1 MIIYSGNKSDFI
13 AKQTTLPDILKENI
27 KQRLGEDTSDNEYL
41 SWQNSLAF
49 MRRLMNTTMIP
60 DDAGVAL
67 EYNIPV
73 TNNRIDF
80 IITGIDEENKSQ
92 VIIIELKQWSYVQ
105 KTDMDGIVITRYEEG
120 LRETT
125 HPSYQAACYA
135 SLLYDYKQ
143 AVQDRE
149 VFLHPCAYLHNCED
163 DTVIKD
169 QFYSGYIRKAPVFCK
184 ADTDALRDFICSY
197 IRKGDR
203 QKGLFVIENSV
214 IRPSKGLMDSVSSM
228 MQGNKEFKMIDTQ
241 KVAYQHI
248 LHAIAKY
255 EATGQKQVVIVEG
268 GPGTGKSVIAI
279 HLLQN
284 VISQRRMAAYITK
297 NAAPRKVIYR
307 KLIDGTKMRSA
318 QINAL
323 FKSSTAFVSTNENQF
338 DMLIVD
344 EAHRLN
350 ETSTS
355 GYRTQGENQVMEIIR
370 SAKVAVFFIDEAQRV
385 DIKDIGSREEILK
398 WANHF
403 ECAVDDSLILTSQF
417 RCGGSDEFLNWVD
430 NLLEIRSNNQAYIH
444 NENFLIRVC
453 DTPNEVVREI
463 KQKNRS
469 NNKSRVVAGFC
480 WDWASRNNEK
490 IMDIVMPEY
499 KFKAKWNLSND
510 DTWSISEGS
519 VNQIGC
525 IHTCQGL
532 EFDYVGVI
540 IGTDII
546 YRDGH
551 ILVDPSKRSKDDR
564 TTFGWKKRAE
574 TDPEGA
580 KELVRQIIKNTYRT
594 LMTRGMKG
602 CYLFIMDEQ
611 LRDYIKSRII

>member
-13 AKQTTLPDILKENI
+13 ANQEMLPDILKRSVLE
-27 KQRLGEDTSDNEYL
+27 KLGEKTSDNEYL
-41 SWQNSLAF
+41 SWQNSLVF
-49 MRRLMNTTMIP
+49 MRRLIEPPSIP
-60 DDAGVAL
+60 DDAGIAL

-80 IITGIDEENKSQ
+80 IVTGLDEDGKSQ
-92 VIIIELKQWSYVQ
+92 VIIIEIKQWSHIQ

-143 AVQDRE
+143 AVQERD
-149 VFLHPCAYLHNCED
+149 VYLHPCAYLHNCED
-163 DTVIKD
+163 DTAIKD
-169 QFYSGYIRKAPVFCK
+169 PFYGVYIRKAPIFCK
-184 ADTDALRDFICSY
+184 ADTDSLRDFICSF

-203 QKGLFVIENSV
+203 QRSLFVIEDSV

-228 MQGNKEFKMIDTQ
+228 MKGHREFKMIDTQ
-241 KVAYQHI
+241 KVAFQRI
-248 LHAIAKY
+248 LRALKAY
-255 EATGQKQVVIVEG
+255 DDTGVKQVVIVEG

-279 HLLQN
+279 HLLQY
-284 VISQRRMAAYITK
+284 VISMKRMAAYITK
-297 NAAPRKVIYR
+297 NAAPRNVFYR
-307 KLIDGTKMRSA
+307 KLVDGGMPAPSVK
-318 QINAL
+318 AL
-323 FKSSTAFVSTNENQF
+323 FKSSAAFVDIAPNQF

-350 ETSTS
+350 KISQS
-355 GYRTQGENQVMEIIR
+355 GYQTRGENQVKEII
-370 SAKVAVFFIDEAQRV
+370 SAAKVAVFFIDEAQRV
-385 DIKDIGSREEILK
+385 DIKDIGSRDEILK
-398 WANHF
+398 WSQYF
-403 ECAVDDSLILTSQF
+403 RCEVDEDLHLTSQF

-430 NLLEIRSNNQAYIH
+430 NLLEIRHSRQTHIH
-444 NENFLIRVC
+444 KENFNIKVC
-453 DTPNEVVREI
+453 DTPNELVREI

-480 WDWASRNNEK
+480 WDWTSRNDPSK
-490 IMDIVMPEY
+490 MDIIMPEFR
-499 KFKAKWNLSND
+499 FKARWNLSND
-510 DTWSISEGS
+510 NTWSISEGS
-519 VNQIGC
+519 VQQIGC

-540 IGTDII
+540 IGPDII

-564 TTFGWKKRAE
+564 TTFGWKKLAQ

-580 KELVRQIIKNTYRT
+580 KSIVRQIIKNTYRT

-602 CYLFIMDEQ
+602 CYLYVMDKQ
-611 LRDYIKSRII
+611 LREYIESRII